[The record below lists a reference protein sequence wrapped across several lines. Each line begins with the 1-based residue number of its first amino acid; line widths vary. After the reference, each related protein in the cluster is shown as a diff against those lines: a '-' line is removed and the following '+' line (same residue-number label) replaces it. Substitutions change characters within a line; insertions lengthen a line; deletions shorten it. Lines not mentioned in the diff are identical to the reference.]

1 MMNPTDQRIIGIE
14 KAVCCSQI
22 PREVAK
28 PYYGVRVGSHGGSTR
43 VDQETKREEET
54 VGKSFYY
61 GFQGKEWAK
70 QSNEQI

>member
-1 MMNPTDQRIIGIE
+1 MLTDPKRSVQ
-14 KAVCCSQI
+14 AI
-22 PREVAK
+22 PWGE
-28 PYYGVRVGSHGGSTR
+28 GGGTWGSTR